1 MIRRGFEAVIA
12 VAALFLLWALVA
24 STLKLEALSSPWAA
38 FRVFLR
44 DLNGPLGWHLLVS
57 TYRVLAG
64 IVLSVLTA
72 VPFGFFLGR
81 NPTADRFVTPFIYL
95 LYPVPKIVLLPV
107 LIALLGIGDTTKI
120 FLITLIL
127 FFQILLPVRDGVRY
141 VPAALIDSV
150 ISLGANTRAIY
161 RHVIWPAVLPDI
173 LTALRVASG
182 TAIAVLF
189 FAETISSQEG
199 LGYYIFD
206 ALSSW
211 AYPEMYAGI
220 IAMGLLGFLIYTVLD
235 WLERRLCAWKHI

>member
-1 MIRRGFEAVIA
+1 MRHRGFEPAIA
-12 VAALFLLWALVA
+12 VAVLFFLWELSAKVFRI
-24 STLKLEALSSPWAA
+24 EALPSPGVA
-38 FRVFLR
+38 FRVFFR
-44 DLNGPLGWHLLVS
+44 DLTGPLGWHLLVS
-57 TYRVLAG
+57 TYRISAG
-64 IVLSVLTA
+64 IILSICTA
-72 VPFGFFLGR
+72 VPLGFVIGR
-81 NPTADRFVTPFIYL
+81 NPSADRFIAPFIYL

-107 LIALLGIGDTTKI
+107 LIALLGIGDATKI

-141 VPAALIDSV
+141 VPPALIDSV
-150 ISLGANTRAIY
+150 VSLGANPRAIY
-161 RHVIWPAVLPDI
+161 RHVIWPAVLPEI

-220 IAMGLLGFLIYTVLD
+220 IAMGLLGFSIYKVLD
-235 WLERRLCAWKHI
+235 WLEGRLCGWKHI